1 MVYFI
6 AWIDVLTFLIRFLR
20 AKQAQLANTASG
32 NIDGTQR
39 KYVLLEFDLIKQVS
53 HGAIF
58 IAEMQQVS
66 TKRTQEDPVP
76 SSSTCKK
83 LRPSPEI
90 KVDKDISLTWTKIG
104 NIYKDM
110 PPLVYYPPNE
120 SMNIGNIYENMPPL
134 VYDLPSES
142 RNKGRG
148 NVVKIGIRAV
158 GPQQSIP
165 QEMYSISQQPSALV
179 PSNLFQKLSI
189 LLREETC
196 KCKFNEEEQ
205 PNSGPATQ
213 VVMFIH
219 FISLHFLIV
228 LII

>member
-6 AWIDVLTFLIRFLR
+6 ACIDVLSFLISFLR
-20 AKQAQLANTASG
+20 AEQAQLANTASG

-39 KYVLLEFDLIKQVS
+39 KYFLLEFGLIKQVS

-66 TKRTQEDPVP
+66 TKRSQEDPVS

-90 KVDKDISLTWTKIG
+90 KVDKDISLTLTNIG

-110 PPLVYYPPNE
+110 PPLVYE
-120 SMNIGNIYENMPPL
+120 
-134 VYDLPSES
+134 LPSES
-142 RNKGRG
+142 MNKGRE
-148 NVVKIGIRAV
+148 NVVKLGSRAV
-158 GPQQSIP
+158 GPKQSIS
-165 QEMYSISQQPSALV
+165 QEMYSISQQPSALI

-196 KCKFNEEEQ
+196 KCKFNEEQ

>member
-1 MVYFI
+1 M
-6 AWIDVLTFLIRFLR
+6 R
-20 AKQAQLANTASG
+20 AEQTQLANTASG

-39 KYVLLEFDLIKQVS
+39 KYFLLEFDLIKQVS

-83 LRPSPEI
+83 LRPSSEI
-90 KVDKDISLTWTKIG
+90 KVDKDISLTLTNIG
-104 NIYKDM
+104 NIYKE
-110 PPLVYYPPNE
+110 PPLVYE
-120 SMNIGNIYENMPPL
+120 
-134 VYDLPSES
+134 LPSES
-142 RNKGRG
+142 MNKGRE
-148 NVVKIGIRAV
+148 NVVKLGSRAV
-158 GPQQSIP
+158 GAKQSIP

-205 PNSGPATQ
+205 SNSAPATQ
-213 VVMFIH
+213 VGLYILFLYI
-219 FISLHFLIV
+219 FSLF
-228 LII
+228 

>member
-1 MVYFI
+1 MNCLVYFI
-6 AWIDVLTFLIRFLR
+6 AGIDVLTFLISFLR
-20 AKQAQLANTASG
+20 AEQTQLANTASG

-39 KYVLLEFDLIKQVS
+39 KYFLLEFDLIIQVS

-90 KVDKDISLTWTKIG
+90 KVDKDISLTLTNIG
-104 NIYKDM
+104 NIYKE
-110 PPLVYYPPNE
+110 PPLVYE
-120 SMNIGNIYENMPPL
+120 
-134 VYDLPSES
+134 LPSES
-142 RNKGRG
+142 MNKGRE
-148 NVVKIGIRAV
+148 NVVKLGSRAV
-158 GPQQSIP
+158 GAKQSIP

-205 PNSGPATQ
+205 SNSVPATQ